1 MTTLLIALAG
11 GICVAAAILAA
22 AFAFQSPGGTAIH
35 DRLDVLAGK
44 KSQQVVE
51 NDSVL
56 TRPLDD
62 MPNAIEEFVSNFF
75 NLRRTLEQADI
86 DLKPEKFVGLC
97 IALGVAGFIL
107 AFIVQLHW
115 ALYLVLPAILMPT
128 PFLWVFVKRRRKLKL
143 FTKQLPEALDM
154 TSRALRAGHS
164 LGAGFQMVSTELPEP
179 LGTEFGRVYE
189 EQNLGI
195 AMEDS
200 LKNMCERVP
209 SLDLRFFSTAV
220 ILQRTTGGD
229 LAEILEKISHIIR
242 ERFKIYGQI
251 QALTGEGRLSGI
263 VLLAMPPVLLV
274 VMLYLNY
281 DYIMLLFDT
290 ELGNK
295 MLAGA
300 VFMQLLGAVVIK
312 KIINIKV

>member
-1 MTTLLIALAG
+1 MLIAGMA
-11 GICVAAAILAA
+11 GICVAAIIAA
-22 AFAFQSPGGTAIH
+22 VAMHFRSSGDSVMH
-35 DRLDVLAGK
+35 NRLDMLAGK
-44 KSQQVVE
+44 KPQGGDE
-51 NDSVL
+51 ATVL

-75 NLRRTLEQADI
+75 NLRRLLDQADI
-86 DLKPEKFVGLC
+86 KMPAEKFFAMCGLFGGAGFL
-97 IALGVAGFIL
+97 IALLTRIHFTMY
-107 AFIVQLHW
+107 F
-115 ALYLVLPAILMPT
+115 VLPLMFAPL
-128 PFLWVFVKRRRKLKL
+128 PLLWAVFKRKSRMKK

-154 TSRALRAGHS
+154 VGRALRAGHS
-164 LGAGFQMVSTELPEP
+164 LGAGLQMVSAEIPAP

-195 AMEDS
+195 ALEES
-200 LKNMCERVP
+200 LRAMCDRVP

-242 ERFKIYGQI
+242 ERFKIFGQI

-263 VLLAMPPVLLV
+263 VLLAMPPALMVF
-274 VMLYLNY
+274 MFMFNH
-281 DYIMLLFDT
+281 DYIMMLFNTDV
-290 ELGNK
+290 GNQ
-295 MLAGA
+295 MLAVA
-300 VFMQLLGAVVIK
+300 TFMQLLGAVVIK